1 MTLQRLLRVVAWALL
16 IGLLVV
22 TLEPDQFRPVSTL
35 PLQWEHALAVA
46 LIGFVFALAYPRHI
60 IAVSLVV
67 LGATVL
73 LELLQLVTPTRH
85 GRLVDVAFK
94 LAGGG
99 AGLFLGYIVNR
110 LRRRD

>member
-1 MTLQRLLRVVAWALL
+1 MTLQRFLRIAAWVLLL
-16 IGLLVV
+16 GLLVV
-22 TLEPDQFRPVSTL
+22 TLGPDELRPVSTL
-35 PLQWEHALAVA
+35 PVQLERGLAVG

-73 LELLQLVTPTRH
+73 LELLQLGTPTRH
-85 GRLVDVAFK
+85 GRLVDVAVK

-99 AGLFLGYIVNR
+99 AGLALGYIVNR
-110 LRRRD
+110 LRRS